1 MSLNQNILWFLF
13 DSLFQIPETIWENT
27 EEFVLYIQLGAIQ
40 KVHFLRGREGG
51 HGKANKNQQGQE
63 VLSYIFKMKFDS
75 YSPGFP
81 IDYNGSMKY

>member
-40 KVHFLRGREGG
+40 KVRFFEREGG
-51 HGKANKNQQGQE
+51 GSWKSEQKPTGAGVPIIYFQNE
-63 VLSYIFKMKFDS
+63 VW
-75 YSPGFP
+75 
-81 IDYNGSMKY
+81 